1 MTLSSFV
8 YPLEIDEVTGGL
20 RLQTGYK
27 VREDNIKSLIE
38 TVIRERVLIPD
49 YGSPL
54 YLFEVLPNIAL
65 VNNQLKRM
73 IERYIPDVK
82 TTINSSIDSDGNLAV
97 EILWYWLEEQNSN
110 NPRTINTTITF

>member
-1 MTLSSFV
+1 MTTLSSFS

-20 RLQTGYK
+20 KLQTGYK
-27 VREDNIKSLIE
+27 VREYNLKSLIE

-65 VNNQLKRM
+65 VNNQLKRA
-73 IERYIPDVK
+73 IERYVPDVK
-82 TTINSSIDSDGNLAV
+82 ATITSNINNDGNLAV
-97 EILWYWLEEQNSN
+97 EILWYWLEEQNSK
-110 NPRTINTTITF
+110 PRTINTTITF